1 VNASIFRFS
10 LLLSHPLH
18 EKRASSA
25 PAEGER
31 ASVKVENLARWAQV
45 LTRVFSR
52 SLLCALQLAA
62 LASAQT
68 PHPAACR
75 RVEIAGQANAGV
87 EWRQPIGQGWVFRLV
102 PIAAGYTGWDLVV
115 DRTPGAGFPDA
126 LLLATPP
133 YDSINEHEIGT
144 TYGLRSQDALGWNPR
159 SFRFLTDPAVFA
171 SAQKLYRDVHS
182 AAPSVSNSAAQTLL
196 ALAAHASAG
205 QFRILD
211 ARIVP
216 GAADPA
222 PFAQAWALRAAR
234 TPHTIVPNAPPTPR
248 GRLEWIRFSIT
259 LRLPINW
266 NPPAPLESKITPCE

>member
-1 VNASIFRFS
+1 MR
-10 LLLSHPLH
+10 
-18 EKRASSA
+18 SA
-25 PAEGER
+25 
-31 ASVKVENLARWAQV
+31 
-45 LTRVFSR
+45 
-52 SLLCALQLAA
+52 
-62 LASAQT
+62 
-68 PHPAACR
+68 
-75 RVEIAGQANAGV
+75 
-87 EWRQPIGQGWVFRLV
+87 
-102 PIAAGYTGWDLVV
+102 
-115 DRTPGAGFPDA
+115 
-126 LLLATPP
+126 
-133 YDSINEHEIGT
+133 
-144 TYGLRSQDALGWNPR
+144 R

-259 LRLPINW
+259 LRFPINW